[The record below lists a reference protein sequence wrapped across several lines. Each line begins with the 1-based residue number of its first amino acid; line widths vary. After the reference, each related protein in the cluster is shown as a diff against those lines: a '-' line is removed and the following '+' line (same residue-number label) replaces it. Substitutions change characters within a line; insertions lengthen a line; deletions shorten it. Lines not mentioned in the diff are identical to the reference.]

1 MANKYLRKYLSPS
14 ATTETE
20 IYAVPAA
27 NSALVSSLRVTNG
40 NASTAGL
47 TVSLYPNG
55 GGTSYYLLKSY
66 ALPTNGTMD
75 VFSGVSCNLEAT
87 DVIKVT
93 STVADVDFVLSYL
106 EMDRN

>member
-1 MANKYLRKYLSPS
+1 MANKYLRKYLSPA

-20 IYAVPAA
+20 IYTVPIA
-27 NSALVSSLRVTNG
+27 NSTMVSSLRVTNG

-55 GGTSYYLLKSY
+55 GGTGYYLLKSY
-66 ALPTNGTMD
+66 SLPTNGTMD
-75 VFSGVSCNLEAT
+75 VFSGVVCNLEAT